1 MKVVTI
7 GGKLPTRNHPS
18 DAGLDLYSTED
29 ITLLPLEPVTIGT
42 GIKVKLPANTFGLL
56 KPKSRH
62 TFHIG
67 AGVIDEGYTGEI
79 KVRVVPFQYQ
89 KIKKGD
95 PIAQL
100 VIVPYVIT
108 GIDLVASLE
117 ETERDEDG
125 GINRC

>member
-1 MKVVTI
+1 MKVATT

-29 ITLLPLEPVTIGT
+29 VILLPLEPVTIGT
-42 GIKVKLPANTFGLL
+42 GIKIKLPTGTFGLL

-79 KVRVVPFQYQ
+79 KVRILPFEYQ
-89 KIKKGD
+89 QIKKGD

-100 VIVPYVIT
+100 IVVPYIIT
-108 GIDLVASLE
+108 GIDLVPSLE
-117 ETERDEDG
+117 DTERGKDG